1 MDHHIVAEVSIAG
14 SCLDVLG
21 SLYLAYDLLGGQ
33 NGPLRLLTRAVTYS
47 IVFGIG
53 YGFGLGWVL
62 GVAAGA
68 ATGVTV
74 SIELAR
80 MSRTQDHYSLFW
92 ESVFSAIRGL
102 AFGIGL
108 YWLVG
113 FRFSVAFATL
123 ITIGQIIAYSYG
135 IRPSLDYGPSR
146 RPRLSRRL
154 MLAALVRTVGYI
166 VTALVCS
173 ALVQHLEHPW
183 VFALRVGIVTGIVTA
198 IGTAMIP
205 FVEYFSENLPEK
217 SMGAFG
223 IGLIFIGFSM
233 QSFQYWLAVLDVP
246 VR

>member
-1 MDHHIVAEVSIAG
+1 
-14 SCLDVLG
+14 
-21 SLYLAYDLLGGQ
+21 
-33 NGPLRLLTRAVTYS
+33 
-47 IVFGIG
+47 
-53 YGFGLGWVL
+53 
-62 GVAAGA
+62 
-68 ATGVTV
+68 
-74 SIELAR
+74 
-80 MSRTQDHYSLFW
+80 
-92 ESVFSAIRGL
+92 
-102 AFGIGL
+102 
-108 YWLVG
+108 
-113 FRFSVAFATL
+113 
-123 ITIGQIIAYSYG
+123 
-135 IRPSLDYGPSR
+135 
-146 RPRLSRRL
+146 